1 MRSLLNTTPDIWIV
15 LLYVTVMIAS
25 VTVTAVAMLAWKDRP
40 TKKDELQRYKLDQR
54 LSQIMHE
61 PAAPPKK
68 FA

>member
-1 MRSLLNTTPDIWIV
+1 MSSFLDAFSNIWIV

-25 VTVTAVAMLAWKDRP
+25 VTIIAVAMFAWNERP
-40 TKKDELQRYKLDQR
+40 TKKDELQRYKVDQR

-61 PAAPPKK
+61 PTAPPKK